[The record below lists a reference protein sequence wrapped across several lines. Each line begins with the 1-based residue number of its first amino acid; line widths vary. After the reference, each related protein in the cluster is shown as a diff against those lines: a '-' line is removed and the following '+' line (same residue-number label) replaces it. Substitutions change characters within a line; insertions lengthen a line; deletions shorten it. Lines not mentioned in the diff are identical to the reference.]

1 MISQFALECA
11 LTTAF
16 GSACCQ
22 EEVPDSAV
30 LMNSGF
36 LPVTWLDL
44 GIVWGFSKLKARQPG
59 PVEGVTACGR
69 EWNWTIFKVTL
80 QPNHYR
86 IL

>member
-44 GIVWGFSKLKARQPG
+44 GIVWGFSKLRDGWGLEQHG
-59 PVEGVTACGR
+59 PVGLELAVLLYA
-69 EWNWTIFKVTL
+69 FQSKLL
-80 QPNHYR
+80 QNSI